1 MAQRYSCELSA
12 ELFAWSAVRKTVI
25 PAWGWRR
32 SSSGTI
38 SSAVKRPG
46 RDSSLLSS
54 VEDSWGKPHAKS
66 SCFSHSFLSSD
77 KPRISSC
84 IFWHDGPNI
93 RPDCPAEGPVKVA
106 DLIGS
111 RKEVFSI
118 TEETSVH
125 QAAQYLREKQV
136 RSVGVMN
143 AGGKLVGVI
152 SHSDVSDKVAA
163 ENKCPAWMKASDI
176 MTRELVTVTPDKT
189 LEDCL
194 RLMEQNT
201 IFHLLVVDE
210 GQVYR
215 GMLSVSDILRVVA
228 SDEKARGDLLE
239 AFIFPPR

>member
-1 MAQRYSCELSA
+1 
-12 ELFAWSAVRKTVI
+12 
-25 PAWGWRR
+25 
-32 SSSGTI
+32 
-38 SSAVKRPG
+38 
-46 RDSSLLSS
+46 
-54 VEDSWGKPHAKS
+54 
-66 SCFSHSFLSSD
+66 
-77 KPRISSC
+77 
-84 IFWHDGPNI
+84 
-93 RPDCPAEGPVKVA
+93 VKVA

-136 RSVGVMN
+136 RSVGVTD

-189 LEDCL
+189 LEECL
-194 RLMEQNT
+194 RLMDQNT
-201 IFHLLVVDE
+201 ILHLLVLDDRQ
-210 GQVYR
+210 GYR

-228 SDEKARGDLLE
+228 SDEKARADLLE